1 MKYVVHR
8 RFKDNTICG
17 SINLPAMT
25 ECECEDGLITYNN
38 TAICYATSENAHQF
52 FAVNEDGMGMERG
65 RLTQSIQKAL
75 AKHEVQGT
83 ELSAENQKLKTIYDN
98 DGADGLA
105 RYYLYKKNAD
115 ADGNGSLRKDEIIPY
130 LDSLGLSQQ
139 EKRTYFSYLSS
150 AKNPY

>member
-75 AKHEVQGT
+75 AKR
-83 ELSAENQKLKTIYDN
+83 
-98 DGADGLA
+98 DGSYQERWDKVWKDSVCEEYRRKDYEDFWLWGHDFF
-105 RYYLYKKNAD
+105 NAD
-115 ADGNGSLRKDEIIPY
+115 IDVLRYI
-130 LDSLGLSQQ
+130 
-139 EKRTYFSYLSS
+139 
-150 AKNPY
+150 AKLVGAKEAK

>member
-8 RFKDNTICG
+8 RFKDNAICG

-75 AKHEVQGT
+75 AKC
-83 ELSAENQKLKTIYDN
+83 
-98 DGADGLA
+98 DGSYQERWDKVWKDSVCEEYRRKDYEDFWLWGHDFF
-105 RYYLYKKNAD
+105 NAD
-115 ADGNGSLRKDEIIPY
+115 IDVLRYI
-130 LDSLGLSQQ
+130 
-139 EKRTYFSYLSS
+139 
-150 AKNPY
+150 AKLVGAKEAK

>member
-8 RFKDNTICG
+8 RFKDNAICG

-65 RLTQSIQKAL
+65 RLLQQIELIQKKFRKGKSLQTIAEEMEEQESDIEMIYRL
-75 AKHEVQGT
+75 VQENPMSTGQ
-83 ELSAENQKLKTIYDN
+83 ELLDKIKNKT
-98 DGADGLA
+98 
-105 RYYLYKKNAD
+105 
-115 ADGNGSLRKDEIIPY
+115 
-130 LDSLGLSQQ
+130 
-139 EKRTYFSYLSS
+139 
-150 AKNPY
+150 

>member
-8 RFKDNTICG
+8 RFKDNAICG

-75 AKHEVQGT
+75 AKR
-83 ELSAENQKLKTIYDN
+83 
-98 DGADGLA
+98 DGSYQERWDKVWKDSLCEEYRRKDYEDFWLWGHDFF
-105 RYYLYKKNAD
+105 NAD
-115 ADGNGSLRKDEIIPY
+115 IDVLRYI
-130 LDSLGLSQQ
+130 
-139 EKRTYFSYLSS
+139 
-150 AKNPY
+150 AKLVGAKEAK

>member
-75 AKHEVQGT
+75 AKR
-83 ELSAENQKLKTIYDN
+83 
-98 DGADGLA
+98 DGSYQERWDKVWKDSVCEEYRRKDYEDFWLWGHDFF
-105 RYYLYKKNAD
+105 NAD
-115 ADGNGSLRKDEIIPY
+115 IDVLRYIAN
-130 LDSLGLSQQ
+130 LVG
-139 EKRTYFSYLSS
+139 
-150 AKNPY
+150 AKEAK

>member
-8 RFKDNTICG
+8 RFKDNAICG

-65 RLTQSIQKAL
+65 RLTQNIQKAL
-75 AKHEVQGT
+75 AKR
-83 ELSAENQKLKTIYDN
+83 
-98 DGADGLA
+98 DGSYQERWDKVWKDSVCEEYRRKDYEDFWLWGHDFF
-105 RYYLYKKNAD
+105 NAD
-115 ADGNGSLRKDEIIPY
+115 IDVLRYI
-130 LDSLGLSQQ
+130 
-139 EKRTYFSYLSS
+139 
-150 AKNPY
+150 AKLVGAKEAK